1 MKVWVTRDEPVDGP
15 LSTALRAAGLEV
27 VNEPVITRRVIS
39 DARDEILSLGE
50 NDWLVLTS
58 AYAVKAA
65 HQPETVV
72 FKVAVVGQATKQ
84 AAQDA
89 GWTVAFVSKG
99 GDATSLFAELA
110 PRAAGQTICYPRSSQ
125 AIPPTLSD
133 DITLLCPVA
142 YETEPCEY
150 RIEVVD
156 EIDVIAVASPSA
168 VRAVLATGKVDKP
181 FASIGPT
188 TSAALRELDI
198 EPWVEAPEK
207 SLDSLAEAIAK
218 KARS

>member
-1 MKVWVTRDEPVDGP
+1 MKVWVTRDESADGP
-15 LSTALRAAGLEV
+15 LSTALRQAGLEV

-89 GWTVAFVSKG
+89 GWTVAFVSEG

-110 PRAAGQTICYPRSSQ
+110 PRAAGRTICYPRSSQ
-125 AIPPTLSD
+125 AKPPLLAD
-133 DITLLCPVA
+133 DITLLSPVA
-142 YETEPCEY
+142 YETVPREY
-150 RIEVVD
+150 RTEVVD
-156 EIDVIAVASPSA
+156 EVDVIAVASPSA
-168 VRAVLATGKVDKP
+168 VRAVLVTGKMDKS

-188 TSAALRELDI
+188 TSAALRELGL
-198 EPWVEAPEK
+198 EPWVEALDK
-207 SLDSLAEAIAK
+207 SFTSLARVIVEK
-218 KARS
+218 Q